1 MDGGAGTS
9 SGNGISKQ
17 SSALSLSGD
26 EQQLIPENPE
36 KDPRRIA
43 RKYQIDLCK
52 KALDENV
59 VVYLET
65 GCGKTHIAVL
75 LIYEMR
81 HLIKKP
87 QKNLCIF
94 LAPTVAL
101 VQQQA
106 KVLEYSLDLKVGSYC
121 GSSTHLKS
129 RHDWEKELEEYE
141 VLVMT
146 PQIMLHNLSHCF
158 IKIELIA
165 LLIFDECH
173 YAQLDSNHPYAEIM
187 KIFYKIDAAKLPRIF
202 GMTASPKS
210 GKGGSIDGLET
221 LLRAKVYSV
230 EDKDELEKFVTSP
243 KVNIYYYS
251 TTENGCSSPLMIYT
265 RKLEEIKHQSM
276 SALRMNSHDQNILRS
291 TKKLLQKL
299 HCNLMFCL
307 ENLGL
312 WGALQASNI
321 FLKGDNYENSELVD
335 EEEGCI
341 DGNLC
346 NKYLHKA
353 TSVLASDCG
362 RDGMEADLSFVEVLK
377 EPYFSKK
384 LLRLIGI
391 LSNFRLQPN
400 MKCIIFVN
408 RIVTARSLSYIL
420 RNLKFLSCWK
430 CGFLVGVHSG
440 LMSRKNT
447 NIILGKFRSGEL
459 NLLVATKVGEEGLD
473 IQTCCL
479 VIRFDLPETVASF
492 IQSRGRAR
500 MPQSEYAFLVDSGNP
515 REISLI
521 EHFKIDE
528 AKMNEEISTRKP
540 RVPITDFEEST
551 YKVDATGAT
560 ISSVL
565 SISLLHRYCSKLPHD
580 EYFNP
585 KPQLFYYDDA
595 DGVVCNIILPANA
608 PIHQIVSAPQSS
620 TEAAK
625 KDACL
630 KACKAL
636 HEIGA
641 LTDYLLPE
649 QDDKCEESAPDSY
662 DSDGGNDEDSRAVL
676 YEMLVPAA
684 LRKPWTAVGNSTSFS
699 SYYIKFCPNP
709 ADRTYKR
716 FGLFMKEP
724 LPEEA
729 GKLKVDLCL
738 ARGRMV
744 MTQLI
749 PTGVSSFNKDE
760 IAAAE
765 MFQQLFLK
773 IILDRHKLIPEYVVL
788 ENNDVYEASSS
799 TFYLLLPVIL
809 HEHGKISVDW
819 TLIRR
824 TLSSPIFKH
833 PGVGLDDETSQHKIY
848 LHLANGR
855 KSVHDVVHS
864 LVYVACK
871 NTFFF
876 ISGIFPG
883 KSGHSLYDDSK
894 SHVEHYAET
903 YDVHLSYPDQPL
915 LEAKQ
920 LFVLDNLLRKKR
932 HSVIFEKVS
941 CPLSST
947 YWTYW
952 MICLLIYLE
961 QWREKEEHFI
971 ELPPEICQLKVV
983 GFSKDIGSSLSLLP
997 SIMHRLESYLVAIE
1011 LKGRLVAS
1019 FPEGAEV
1026 TADRILEA
1034 LTTERCSEHFSLERL
1049 EVLGDAFLK
1058 FAVGR
1063 HLFLKHDAIDEGQLT
1078 RKRSNIVNNSNL
1090 LKLATRNN
1098 LQVYIRDQ
1106 SFEADQFY
1114 AFGRRCPVS
1123 CENGNEETIHSR
1135 FDGKKSGANPE
1146 VRCAKCH
1153 HLLYNKTIADVL
1165 EALVGAFIVDSG
1177 FKAATAFM
1185 NWIGIKVNI
1194 ECSQIDNICSASNAF
1209 LPLSDQIDV
1218 DALENLLGYKFAHKG
1233 LLIQAFVHPSFNN
1246 HMGGCYQR
1254 LEFLG
1259 DAVLDYL
1266 ITSYLYS
1273 VYPKLKP
1280 GQLTDLRSVSVNN
1293 TSFADVAGRWS
1304 FHKFIIC
1311 DSNVLREAMATYVND
1326 IGRSEPQKKHIDEKI
1341 CPKALGDLV
1350 ESCMGAIFI
1359 DTGFDLKHVWRIM
1372 LSFLDP
1378 IISFS
1383 NLQFNPLRELHELCQ
1398 SYNWELQLSSLKR
1411 DGKFTAEAKVD
1422 ERSVSATASA
1432 TNISGKVAKKMAA
1445 GQLYESLK
1453 AQGYKSKSASLE
1465 EVLRKSEKKVAR
1477 LIGYDE
1483 TPSKQTAKS
1492 SGLKV
1497 LGDSQSDCDV
1507 NVYPLNEITTSN
1519 FHKIS
1524 KPTKQFWSPVKSS
1537 GFHVKQPVQRKD
1549 CKINPPVVRPNND
1562 NEPNKK
1568 GVGPP
1573 GSLSAKSCLYEICAA
1588 NCWKPPTFEC
1598 CEEKGPSHLKEFVF
1612 KIMLEIEERPNH
1624 SFEFYGEPRAR
1635 KKDAAEHAAQGALWF
1650 LKHEGYIL
1658 DKKCDK

>member
-9 SGNGISKQ
+9 AENEISKQ
-17 SSALSLSGD
+17 LSALSFSGD
-26 EQQLIPENPE
+26 EQQLIPENSE

-43 RKYQIDLCK
+43 RNYQTDLCK

-65 GCGKTHIAVL
+65 GCGKTHIAIL

-87 QKNLCIF
+87 QKNLCVF

-106 KVLEYSLDLKVGSYC
+106 KVLENSLDLKVGTYC

-129 RHDWEKELEEYE
+129 RHDWEKEIEEYE
-141 VLVMT
+141 M
-146 PQIMLHNLSHCF
+146 
-158 IKIELIA
+158 ELIA

-173 YAQLDSNHPYAEIM
+173 YAQLESNHPYAEIM
-187 KIFYKIDAAKLPRIF
+187 KIFYKMDVVKLPRIF
-202 GMTASPKS
+202 GMTASPKL
-210 GKGGSIDGLET
+210 GKGGSIDGLEA

-251 TTENGCSSPLMIYT
+251 STENGCSSPLMVYT

-321 FLKGDNYENSELVD
+321 FLKGDNYDNSELVD
-335 EEEGCI
+335 EEESCI

-362 RDGMEADLSFVEVLK
+362 GDGMEADLSCVEVLK
-377 EPYFSKK
+377 EPYFSRK

-391 LSNFRLQPN
+391 LSSFRDPIRKAVRLQPPYLAFGN
-400 MKCIIFVN
+400 LAADKKLQKSSK
-408 RIVTARSLSYIL
+408 SLSRQARIDVDLVVAYM
-420 RNLKFLSCWK
+420 NL

-500 MPQSEYAFLVDSGNP
+500 MPQSEYAFLVDRGNP
-515 REISLI
+515 RELSLI
-521 EHFKIDE
+521 EHFKKDE
-528 AKMNEEISTRKP
+528 AQMNEEISTRKP

-585 KPQLFYYDDA
+585 KPQFFYYDDA
-595 DGVVCNIILPANA
+595 DGMVCNIILPANA
-608 PIHQIVSAPQSS
+608 PIHQIVSAPQPS

-641 LTDYLLPE
+641 LTDNLLPE
-649 QDDKCEESAPDSY
+649 QDDKYEESAPDSY
-662 DSDGGNDEDSRAVL
+662 DSDGGNVEDSRAAL

-684 LRKPWTAVGNSTSFS
+684 LRKPWTEVGNSTSFS

-709 ADRTYKR
+709 ADRTYKK

-729 GKLKVDLCL
+729 GEMKVDLCL

-749 PTGVSSFNKDE
+749 PSGVSSLNEDE

-773 IILDRHKLIPEYVVL
+773 IILDRHELIPDYVVL
-788 ENNDVYEASSS
+788 ENNDVHESSSS

-824 TLSSPIFKH
+824 CLSSPIFKN
-833 PGVGLDDETSQHKIY
+833 PGVGLGDETSQLNNH
-848 LHLANGR
+848 LHLASGR

-864 LVYVACK
+864 LVYVPCK

-876 ISGIFPG
+876 ISGIFQG

-894 SHVEHYAET
+894 SHVEHYAEK
-903 YDVHLSYPDQPL
+903 YDVHLAYPDQPL

-920 LFVLDNLLRKKR
+920 LFVLDNLLRKKK
-932 HSVIFEKVS
+932 HSG
-941 CPLSST
+941 LSYPYSRSIL
-947 YWTYW
+947 YD
-952 MICLLIYLE
+952 LE
-961 QWREKEEHFI
+961 QVVALDVEPSFD
-971 ELPPEICQLKVV
+971 QLKVV

-997 SIMHRLESYLVAIE
+997 SIMHRLESFLVAIE
-1011 LKGRLVAS
+1011 LKDRLVAS

-1034 LTTERCSEHFSLERL
+1034 LTTERCSENFSLERL

-1063 HLFLKHDAIDEGQLT
+1063 HLFLKHDALDEGQLT

-1106 SFEADQFY
+1106 SFEADQFFV
-1114 AFGRRCPVS
+1114 FGRRCPLS
-1123 CENGNEETIHSR
+1123 CDNGNEENIHSR
-1135 FDGKKSGANPE
+1135 RDGKKIGANPE
-1146 VRCAKCH
+1146 VRCTKCH

-1177 FKAATAFM
+1177 FKAATAFL
-1185 NWIGIKVNI
+1185 NWIGIKVDI
-1194 ECSQIDNICSASNAF
+1194 TCSQIDNICSASNAF

-1246 HMGGCYQR
+1246 HLGGCYQR

-1304 FHKFIIC
+1304 FHKFIFC
-1311 DSNVLREAMATYVND
+1311 DSAVLREAMTTYVNG

-1350 ESCMGAIFI
+1350 ESCMGAIFL
-1359 DTGFDLKHVWRIM
+1359 DTGFDLKHVWKIM

-1398 SYNWELQLSSLKR
+1398 SYNWDLQLSSLKR

-1422 ERSVSATASA
+1422 EGNVSATASA

-1445 GQLYESLK
+1445 RQLYESLK

-1483 TPSKQTAKS
+1483 TPSKQTAQS
-1492 SGLKV
+1492 SGLKS
-1497 LGDSQSDCDV
+1497 LEDSPSGCDAK
-1507 NVYPLNEITTSN
+1507 VYPLNEIPASN

-1524 KPTKQFWSPVKSS
+1524 RPIKKCSSPAESS
-1537 GFHVKQPVQRKD
+1537 GFRVKHPVQRKD

-1562 NEPNKK
+1562 SESNQK
-1568 GVGPP
+1568 GAGSP
-1573 GSLSAKSCLYEICAA
+1573 GSVSAKSRLYEICAA

-1612 KIMLEIEERPNH
+1612 KIMLEIVEMPNH

-1658 DKKCDK
+1658 DKECDE

>member
-1 MDGGAGTS
+1 MEVGAGTS
-9 SGNGISKQ
+9 GENGREL
-17 SSALSLSGD
+17 SALSINGD
-26 EQQLIPENPE
+26 EQQLIPENSE
-36 KDPRRIA
+36 KDPRKIA
-43 RKYQIDLCK
+43 RKYQTDLCK

-101 VQQQA
+101 VQQ
-106 KVLEYSLDLKVGSYC
+106 VLENSLDLKVGTYC

-129 RHDWEKELEEYE
+129 RHDWEKEIEEYE

-146 PQIMLHNLSHCF
+146 PQIMLHNLSHCY

-173 YAQLDSNHPYAEIM
+173 YAQLESNHPYAEIM
-187 KIFYKIDAAKLPRIF
+187 KIFYKMAAAKLPRIF
-202 GMTASPKS
+202 GMTASPKL
-210 GKGGSIDGLET
+210 GKGGSIDGLEV
-221 LLRAKVYSV
+221 LLRAKVYTV

-251 TTENGCSSPLMIYT
+251 SIENGCSSPLMIYT
-265 RKLEEIKHQSM
+265 KKLEEIKHQSM
-276 SALRMNSHDQNILRS
+276 SALRMNSRDQNIIMS
-291 TKKLLQKL
+291 TKKQLQKL
-299 HCNLMFCL
+299 HCNLIFCL

-321 FLKGDNYENSELVD
+321 FLKGENYENSELVD
-335 EEEGCI
+335 EEESCI

-353 TSVLASDCG
+353 TSVLSSDCG
-362 RDGMEADLSFVEVLK
+362 EDGMEADLSCVEVLK
-377 EPYFSKK
+377 EPYFSRK

-391 LSNFRLQPN
+391 LSSFRLQPN

-500 MPQSEYAFLVDSGNP
+500 MPQSEYAFLVDRGNP
-515 REISLI
+515 RELSLI
-521 EHFKIDE
+521 EHFKKDE
-528 AKMNEEISTRKP
+528 AQMNEEISTRKP
-540 RVPITDFEEST
+540 RVSVTDFEEST
-551 YKVDATGAT
+551 YKVEATGAT
-560 ISSVL
+560 ISSVS
-565 SISLLHRYCSKLPHD
+565 SISLLYRYCSKLPHD

-595 DGVVCNIILPANA
+595 DGMVCTIILPANA

-649 QDDKCEESAPDSY
+649 QDDKYEESAPDSY
-662 DSDGGNDEDSRAVL
+662 DSDSDNEEDSRAVL
-676 YEMLVPAA
+676 YQMLVPAA
-684 LRKPWTAVGNSTSFS
+684 LRKPWTEVKKSTSFS
-699 SYYIKFCPNP
+699 SYYIKFSPNP
-709 ADRTYKR
+709 SDRTYKS
-716 FGLFMKEP
+716 FGLFMPEP

-738 ARGRMV
+738 ARSRMV

-749 PTGVSSFNKDE
+749 SSGISSFDKDE

-773 IILDRHKLIPEYVVL
+773 IILDRHELIPDYVVL
-788 ENNDVYEASSS
+788 ENNDVYESSSS

-824 TLSSPIFKH
+824 CLSSPIFEH
-833 PGVGLDDETSQHKIY
+833 PGVGLSDETSQLTNH
-848 LHLANGR
+848 LHLANGC

-864 LVYVACK
+864 LVYVPCK

-903 YDVHLSYPDQPL
+903 YGVHLSYPDQPL

-920 LFVLDNLLRKKR
+920 LFVLENLLRKKK
-932 HSVIFEKVS
+932 HSER
-941 CPLSST
+941 
-947 YWTYW
+947 
-952 MICLLIYLE
+952 
-961 QWREKEEHFI
+961 WREKKEHFI

-997 SIMHRLESYLVAIE
+997 SIMHRLESFLVAIE
-1011 LKGRLVAS
+1011 LKDRLVAS
-1019 FPEGAEV
+1019 FSEGAEV
-1026 TADRILEA
+1026 TADHILEA
-1034 LTTERCSEHFSLERL
+1034 LTTERCYEHFSLERL

-1063 HLFLKHDAIDEGQLT
+1063 HLFLKYDAIDEGQLT

-1106 SFEADQFY
+1106 SFEANQFF
-1114 AFGRRCPVS
+1114 AFGRRCPLR
-1123 CENGNEETIHSR
+1123 CENGNEENIHYR
-1135 FDGKKSGANPE
+1135 CDGKKNGANPD
-1146 VRCAKCH
+1146 VRCTKCH
-1153 HLLYNKTIADVL
+1153 HMLYNKTIADVL
-1165 EALVGAFIVDSG
+1165 EALIGAFIVDSG
-1177 FKAATAFM
+1177 FKAATAFL
-1185 NWIGIKVNI
+1185 NWIGMKVDI
-1194 ECSQIDNICSASNAF
+1194 AFSQIDNICSASNAF
-1209 LPLSDQIDV
+1209 LPLSDKIDV
-1218 DALENLLGYKFAHKG
+1218 DALENLLGYKFANKG

-1246 HMGGCYQR
+1246 HLGGCYQR

-1273 VYPKLKP
+1273 VFPKLKP

-1311 DSNVLREAMATYVND
+1311 DSNVLREAMTTYVNS
-1326 IGRSEPQKKHIDEKI
+1326 IERSGPQKNHIDEI
-1341 CPKALGDLV
+1341 NCPKALGDLV
-1350 ESCMGAIFI
+1350 ESCMGAIFL
-1359 DTGFDLKHVWRIM
+1359 DTGFDLKHLWKIM

-1398 SYNWELQLSSLKR
+1398 SYNWELQFSSLKS

-1422 ERSVSATASA
+1422 GANVSATASA

-1445 GQLYESLK
+1445 RQLYESLK
-1453 AQGYKSKSASLE
+1453 GQGYKSKSALLE
-1465 EVLRKSEKKVAR
+1465 QVVRESEKKVAR

-1492 SGLKV
+1492 SGLIV
-1497 LGDSQSDCDV
+1497 LEDSQSDYDAKI
-1507 NVYPLNEITTSN
+1507 YPLNEIPSSN

-1524 KPTKQFWSPVKSS
+1524 RPIKECSSPAKSS
-1537 GFHVKQPVQRKD
+1537 GFHVKQPVQKKD
-1549 CKINPPVVRPNND
+1549 CKINPPNQ
-1562 NEPNKK
+1562 K
-1568 GVGPP
+1568 GVG
-1573 GSLSAKSCLYEICAA
+1573 SSDSVTAKSRLYELCTA

-1612 KIMLEIEERPNH
+1612 KITLEIEEIPNH
-1624 SFEFYGEPRAR
+1624 SFEFYGEPRLR
-1635 KKDAAEHAAQGALWF
+1635 KKDAAEHAAQGAIWF
-1650 LKHEGYIL
+1650 FKHEGYIL
-1658 DKKCDK
+1658 DKKSDK